1 MREDC
6 STSERGELCNLFR
19 EWVTTKY
26 PPAGVL
32 TDTDWEEV
40 MADDSTKSVQL
51 AGWVSQVGSGVQTS
65 SPPRPIRNVRK
76 VWASDLHFSYS
87 SVISFSVISE

>member
-1 MREDC
+1 MTEPLLIHVTIYSLQRKFVREYC
-6 STSERGELCNLFR
+6 STSERGGLYNLFR

-40 MADDSTKSVQL
+40 VADDSTEVNS
-51 AGWVSQVGSGVQTS
+51 
-65 SPPRPIRNVRK
+65 
-76 VWASDLHFSYS
+76 
-87 SVISFSVISE
+87 